1 MLAALAVVA
10 LVAGSIGATVSV
22 TQADQQMAEH
32 AATPVVEV
40 QAVQPVDAHN
50 D

>member
-1 MLAALAVVA
+1 MLGALAVVA

-22 TQADQQMAEH
+22 TQADQQMAEQ

-40 QAVQPVDAHN
+40 QSVEVVDSFSE
-50 D
+50 